1 MEGGPFRQL
10 ARRGKV
16 MRKLL
21 LGTATS
27 VAMVAGA
34 SAADLPAYRPVPA
47 YLPPAWSWTG
57 CYVGANVGAGWA
69 RNDVVDQNF
78 VPAVDTGVDA
88 GTGIVGGTQIGCDYQ
103 AGNWVFGAQTMFDW
117 SGIQGSHPYNGSPTE
132 TLGTNT
138 PWFGT
143 LTGRIGYTATP
154 QTLLYLKGGAA
165 WVHNRFTD
173 VDPTVPFWGVLDA
186 TQLGWTVGG
195 GAEYSFQPN
204 WSLFVEYAYYDF
216 GSFNATLSYA
226 GGGVPTYT
234 YNERQTMQ
242 TVLFGLNFRFGG
254 STRY

>member
-1 MEGGPFRQL
+1 M
-10 ARRGKV
+10 K
-16 MRKLL
+16 KLMIGAAISL
-21 LGTATS
+21 
-27 VAMVAGA
+27 AMVGGA

-57 CYVGANVGAGWA
+57 CYVGANVGIGWG
-69 RNDVVDQNF
+69 RNDVVDVTT
-78 VPAVDTGVDA
+78 VPAFDTGVDA
-88 GTGIVGGTQIGCDYQ
+88 GTGVVGGGQIGCDYQ

-117 SGIQGSHPYNGSPTE
+117 SGIRGSHPYIGGASSPAE

-154 QTLLYLKGGAA
+154 QALLYLKGGAA
-165 WVHNRFTD
+165 WVHNRYTD
-173 VDPTVPFWGVLDA
+173 MDPTVPFWNALEA
-186 TQLGWTVGG
+186 TRLGWTVGG

-216 GSFNATLSYA
+216 GNFNATLNGS
-226 GGGVPTYT
+226 GTPYT
-234 YNERQTMQ
+234 YNEKQTMQ

-254 STRY
+254 PRY